1 MKQNPLN
8 MMPNNELEWL
18 ALAKRYIRE
27 RDYQYYTERIRD
39 AAFDLFFPQYKKKSQ
54 VGQRCCLRFFCF
66 FVVYYPQTE
75 LKERAEHEKRLFKRK
90 HHRVF
95 KPKVR

>member
-39 AAFDLFFPQYKKKSQ
+39 AAFDLFFSAVQEKIAS
-54 VGQRCCLRFFCF
+54 
-66 FVVYYPQTE
+66 
-75 LKERAEHEKRLFKRK
+75 RAALLS
-90 HHRVF
+90 
-95 KPKVR
+95 